1 MLYNPQLFNEFN
13 IDNFIFNFFPIG
25 DISFHSLW
33 EESSSKFILDGGL
46 VNENNHQEIQLIDCY
61 FYPNNDKKLDG
72 IVKFDSTNID
82 FLSPF
87 LPNAILSD
95 LEGLLNG
102 DLSISGNPFNPK
114 FNGDLSLN
122 NGNLKLTEF
131 DTRFKV
137 NGNLLVKDDAIE
149 ISNGNF
155 LDELNNIGT
164 INGNYHHDN
173 FIDYSLNISLEID
186 QPIMIMNN
194 SFSENPYYYGKVFMT
209 GSADISYDSIEN
221 LSIYVNA
228 ITDEGTSLNIPL
240 YGSSEVVLHDFI
252 SFINKDTNST
262 ETTKKPIFSKEK
274 MNIDIDLEITDQ
286 AEVKLIFDDLVG
298 DEMKSNGQGNIQLN
312 IDQNYDL
319 TMYGNYVINEGEYVF
334 TLKDFINKKFDLI
347 KGGTLTWL

>member
-1 MLYNPQLFNEFN
+1 MEGVLNAQINFKSLLYNPQLFNEFN

-25 DISFHSLW
+25 DISFHSLL

-61 FYPNNDKKLDG
+61 FYRNNDKKLDG

-114 FNGDLSLN
+114 FNGDLSLYN
-122 NGNLKLTEF
+122 VELKLTEY

-173 FIDYSLNISLEID
+173 FIDYSLNISL
-186 QPIMIMNN
+186 
-194 SFSENPYYYGKVFMT
+194 
-209 GSADISYDSIEN
+209 
-221 LSIYVNA
+221 
-228 ITDEGTSLNIPL
+228 
-240 YGSSEVVLHDFI
+240 
-252 SFINKDTNST
+252 
-262 ETTKKPIFSKEK
+262 
-274 MNIDIDLEITDQ
+274 
-286 AEVKLIFDDLVG
+286 
-298 DEMKSNGQGNIQLN
+298 
-312 IDQNYDL
+312 
-319 TMYGNYVINEGEYVF
+319 
-334 TLKDFINKKFDLI
+334 
-347 KGGTLTWL
+347 